1 MKVHLRQIDEDGL
14 QLAGEETRDILEIGE
29 VDSARQAGPVAY
41 DLQVGRDGDGL
52 WATGVVSVDLELQC
66 VRCLEKFTYPLTI
79 PDVALHITLEGGEVI
94 DLTPHVREDILLALP
109 AYPHCDWAGDKE
121 CAALAQNS
129 AASGNPDQAEQ
140 GDPAAP
146 SSPAWG
152 ALDRLQ
158 IKDPN

>member
-1 MKVHLRQIDEDGL
+1 MKVHLKQVHEDGL
-14 QLAGEETRDILEIGE
+14 QLAGEETRDILELGPE
-29 VDSARQAGPVAY
+29 ESARQAGPVVY
-41 DLQVGRDGDGL
+41 DLQVGRDGEGL

-79 PDVALHITLEGGEVI
+79 PDVALHVPLEGPELI

-121 CAALAQNS
+121 CAALAQPS
-129 AASGNPDQAEQ
+129 AAP
-140 GDPAAP
+140 GDPGPAGDGGSSAP
-146 SSPAWG
+146 ASPVWG